1 MKFKTILL
9 TAVAAAL
16 CCACIPSVNP
26 FYKESDVV
34 ADSRLQGLWLADTN
48 SSAQETWKF
57 ETNSDHY
64 YSLHVTEKG
73 DKKGEFDA
81 RLFKIKQEYFLDLT
95 PSSIEL
101 KDSQAGLV
109 EASVIPG
116 HLVFHVSQFEPTLK
130 MASFDF
136 DWLKKY
142 IEKNPKALAHRT
154 EKELPILTARDA
166 CAAKIHTR
174 PFERWPLRTPGE
186 LTRAKTQP

>member
-1 MKFKTILL
+1 MRPTATI
-9 TAVAAAL
+9 TTH
-16 CCACIPSVNP
+16 
-26 FYKESDVV
+26 F
-34 ADSRLQGLWLADTN
+34 
-48 SSAQETWKF
+48 
-57 ETNSDHY
+57 
-64 YSLHVTEKG
+64 HVTEKG

-154 EKELPILTARDA
+154 EKELPILTAETPALQKFILAHLKDGL
-166 CAAKIHTR
+166 
-174 PFERWPLRTPGE
+174 FGTPGE